1 MDGEACERVRTDSYG
16 VARVHILVIRK
27 IATELFGSREDL
39 GVGGQAET
47 RKGQGQ
53 GTRGAV
59 NGGNNFASR
68 VVIVSRRDQLLQ
80 LQTRTM
86 LSVSNESHNISL
98 LDFTFLK

>member
-53 GTRGAV
+53 RTRGAV
-59 NGGNNFASR
+59 NGGSNLASR
-68 VVIVSRRDQLLQ
+68 VVIVSRSDQLLQ
-80 LQTRTM
+80 LRKM
-86 LSVSNESHNISL
+86 LSVSNESHNMSL